1 MRSNTLPAMAAVV
14 VGCILLAVLL
24 GRALPERET
33 PEALPAPTETTAPV
47 DNAVPDEV
55 VPPRKADAPKRDE
68 TELPAG
74 VPAKVGKVLKYVDE
88 HGKALAGYEG
98 GRTFLNAE
106 KHLPRKDADDKP
118 IKYREWDVNPHRPG
132 VNRGAER
139 LVTGSDGSAYYT
151 NDHYRSFKK
160 IR

>member
-1 MRSNTLPAMAAVV
+1 MRSNTLPALAAVGV
-14 VGCILLAVLL
+14 ACILLAVLIASAIPNKE
-24 GRALPERET
+24 RAEP
-33 PEALPAPTETTAPV
+33 LPAPTETAAP
-47 DNAVPDEV
+47 NESAVRDDVAPQRRTET
-55 VPPRKADAPKRDE
+55 PKRDE
-68 TELPAG
+68 IELPAG

-98 GRTFLNAE
+98 GRNFLNAE
-106 KHLPRKDADDKP
+106 KHLPRQDADDKP

-139 LVTGSDGSAYYT
+139 LVTGSDGSAYYS